1 MKFGKTQADG
11 AAPATTRVVGVGGR
25 ALHTCRTPNAA
36 PRAQR
41 VELRAMLQ
49 RAERI
54 RRDHVEGRF
63 IVEARYR
70 RRAWHII
77 VEPDHERMCILV
89 ITAYPVST

>member
-1 MKFGKTQADG
+1 M
-11 AAPATTRVVGVGGR
+11 APHRRRPAWWEWDVELSTHVERR
-25 ALHTCRTPNAA
+25 M
-36 PRAQR
+36 PRR
-41 VELRAMLQ
+41 EFNEVELRAMLQ

-70 RRAWHII
+70 RRAWHVI